1 MNLHQ
6 QLSEPIRHP
15 DTASPHFMSKRGRW
29 LILLGFILPGSAQ
42 VLTGNRKL
50 GRIGLTA
57 TLLLLAGGLA
67 ALVGMLVNSEA
78 TLSILTN
85 IWVLLAVQ
93 IALFVYALI
102 WLILGFDTLR
112 LTRLGRVAANWRAP
126 LAALS
131 IILTIVPVLGAAWA
145 GTQMGAGRE
154 LISTLFVDRAAVEPV
169 NGRYNILLLGA
180 DSGADREGLRPDS
193 ISLVSVDAKTG
204 QSLII
209 GLPREMAYAP
219 FPETSPMFEDHPH
232 GFGVTQGCN
241 VGRCWLNGL
250 YSEGEYFVPELYPN
264 ALDAGSSPGIEAT
277 KDAVSGITGLTVQ
290 FYVLINMEGFEEL
303 INALGGVDINVTEQI
318 PIGGDADGNGVE
330 GWLEPG
336 QQHLDGYHALWYARS
351 RYGSAAGDYSRMERQ
366 RELQAAILQ
375 QMTPSNVIAR
385 FQDIAASGSALA
397 QTDIPQS
404 MVGRFIDL
412 AAKAKEYEPVRLELS
427 PPEVVTEDP
436 DYDRVLEL
444 VEAALA
450 EATSAKE

>member
-1 MNLHQ
+1 M
-6 QLSEPIRHP
+6 
-15 DTASPHFMSKRGRW
+15 
-29 LILLGFILPGSAQ
+29 
-42 VLTGNRKL
+42 
-50 GRIGLTA
+50 
-57 TLLLLAGGLA
+57 
-67 ALVGMLVNSEA
+67 
-78 TLSILTN
+78 
-85 IWVLLAVQ
+85 
-93 IALFVYALI
+93 
-102 WLILGFDTLR
+102 
-112 LTRLGRVAANWRAP
+112 
-126 LAALS
+126 
-131 IILTIVPVLGAAWA
+131 
-145 GTQMGAGRE
+145 
-154 LISTLFVDRAAVEPV
+154 
-169 NGRYNILLLGA
+169 
-180 DSGADREGLRPDS
+180 
-193 ISLVSVDAKTG
+193 
-204 QSLII
+204 
-209 GLPREMAYAP
+209 
-219 FPETSPMFEDHPH
+219 
-232 GFGVTQGCN
+232 
-241 VGRCWLNGL
+241 
-250 YSEGEYFVPELYPN
+250 PELYPN

-303 INALGGVDINVTEQI
+303 INALGGVDIKVTEQI